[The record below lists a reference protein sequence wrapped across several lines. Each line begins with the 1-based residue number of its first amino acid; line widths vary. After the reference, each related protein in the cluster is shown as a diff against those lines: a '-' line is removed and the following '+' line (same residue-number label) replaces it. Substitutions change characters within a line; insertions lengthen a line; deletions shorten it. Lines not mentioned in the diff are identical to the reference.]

1 MKVIDV
7 HTHMLNDAYLAALK
21 RHGGGY
27 TLGKVV
33 GGQTGVL
40 KDGAPFMTLMPG
52 MFDYELRLKAMDQA
66 GVDIAI
72 VTLTSPNVFWGS
84 AAQSLEAARLMNTCL
99 L

>member
-52 MFDYELRLKAMDQA
+52 MFD
-66 GVDIAI
+66 
-72 VTLTSPNVFWGS
+72 
-84 AAQSLEAARLMNTCL
+84 
-99 L
+99 